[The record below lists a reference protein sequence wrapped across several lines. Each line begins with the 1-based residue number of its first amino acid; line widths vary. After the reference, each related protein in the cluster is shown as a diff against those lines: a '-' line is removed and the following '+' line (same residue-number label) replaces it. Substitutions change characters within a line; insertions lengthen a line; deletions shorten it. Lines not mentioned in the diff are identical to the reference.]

1 MRPAGGKGGD
11 GAMRRLGSEALRKWS
26 VSGAIR
32 RFFSLH
38 GRRIAVLWR
47 SLAGPGRRV
56 KLPKRS
62 IV

>member
-1 MRPAGGKGGD
+1 
-11 GAMRRLGSEALRKWS
+11 MRRLGFGALWKLAA
-26 VSGAIR
+26 GDAIR

-47 SLAGPGRRV
+47 SVAGPGRRV

-62 IV
+62 VV